1 MGGIIGGVQA
11 RTDGLNFWNG
21 KLELQ
26 TSLKIPYEYPNG
38 VSVNSG
44 FDIDNNK
51 TIRFQQPTYQKNTP
65 AGRTIK
71 TSNPNLIVKCKIAE
85 ANWPRGSGTY
95 SVYYGIDT
103 KTNTV
108 RYIGIT
114 KRKPISRFA
123 EHAASGTNRALL
135 RFHKIEVSGNFS
147 HYQARLLEQTLI
159 NFYGLEK
166 NGGQLF
172 NKINS
177 ISSQKWSNLSLSIEE
192 IQW

>member
-1 MGGIIGGVQA
+1 MHTIISTKQ
-11 RTDGLNFWNG
+11 WN
-21 KLELQ
+21 
-26 TSLKIPYEYPNG
+26 
-38 VSVNSG
+38 
-44 FDIDNNK
+44 
-51 TIRFQQPTYQKNTP
+51 
-65 AGRTIK
+65 
-71 TSNPNLIVKCKIAE
+71 
-85 ANWPRGSGTY
+85 
-95 SVYYGIDT
+95 YGIDT
-103 KTNTV
+103 KTNAV

-123 EHAASGTNRALL
+123 EHAAYDTNRALL
-135 RFHKIEVSGNFS
+135 RFHKIEVAGNFS

-177 ISSQKWSNLSLSIEE
+177 ISSQKWSNLSLSIED